1 MSITDGPQ
9 KDADMDR
16 RTYDDD
22 VRDDR
27 ERDGDRILDEGLG
40 GRRVRVEFGGIGE
53 NVARRA

>member
-40 GRRVRVEFGGIGE
+40 GRRVRVELGGIGE